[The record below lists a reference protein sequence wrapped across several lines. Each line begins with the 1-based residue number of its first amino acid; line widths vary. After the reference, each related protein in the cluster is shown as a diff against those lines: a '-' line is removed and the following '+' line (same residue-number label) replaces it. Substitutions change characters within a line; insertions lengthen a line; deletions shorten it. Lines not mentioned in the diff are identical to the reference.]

1 MPRTLQVSTAN
12 TAFQRMEVLRRN
24 RTKRHRYGEFLVEG
38 VRPINAMLGNGW
50 TVRALAY
57 PRVRSLSRWASSIL
71 ETSDAETHFEMDPRL
86 FDQLSDKDDPA
97 ELLAVAAMRPDTT
110 DRIPT
115 DATMLVIV
123 IDRPASP
130 GNLGTLIRSADAFG
144 ATGVIVTGHGVDLYD
159 PTTIRASVGTFFSMP
174 AITLPSHREL
184 ADWIATVRPSH
195 PSLAIVGT
203 SARAT
208 TSLRDFAWPRDIVL
222 AVGNETSG
230 LSHAYRDL
238 SDAMVTIPMLGAAT
252 SLNAAVATSIVLYE
266 VASARATTSRA
277 DEIE

>member
-1 MPRTLQVSTAN
+1 MKDD
-12 TAFQRMEVLRRN
+12 E
-24 RTKRHRYGEFLVEG
+24 TKREVSELAVEFVETPAYSTWHP
-38 VRPINAMLGNGW
+38 VALEAQILACLESRPEPHE
-50 TVRALAY
+50 TVDLAF
-57 PRVRSLSRWASSIL
+57 RRKERDLMA
-71 ETSDAETHFEMDPRL
+71 L
-86 FDQLSDKDDPA
+86 FDQLSDKDDPS
-97 ELLAVAAMRPDTT
+97 ELLAVAAMKPDTT

-115 DATMLVIV
+115 DAAMLVIV

-144 ATGVIVTGHGVDLYD
+144 ATSVIVTGHGVDLYD
-159 PTTIRASVGTFFSMP
+159 PATIRASVGTFFSMP
-174 AITLPSHREL
+174 AIALPSHREV

-277 DEIE
+277 NAVQ